1 MADTTPLTRSSAT
14 EGSLLIP
21 KTIYNTLIEAVEKKL
36 LGRDLAAIY
45 IGPGGIPGSSVDVDL
60 VTADSMKVFKV
71 AEGTAI
77 PIDTPDYTS
86 TNIKPDKYAV
96 RPLITKEMMEDSKF
110 DLMAHALKHAGREI
124 AENENELIEV
134 VLNTAANTV
143 SGGASI
149 TLANITRA
157 MQYLEDSDFEPTDLV
172 VGPEVANDL
181 RNIDTFVEAQKHG
194 SAEMMSN
201 GFIGTIFGMN
211 VHVVSGAIY
220 TSTYAWVFDRNQ
232 AFAIVEKRPVTV
244 DRYNDLTR
252 DMVGAVVTQRITM
265 KALRTSAMC
274 IITTT

>member
-1 MADTTPLTRSSAT
+1 MADTTPLTRSVGI

-21 KTIYNTLIEAVEKKL
+21 STIYNTLVEAVEKKL

-45 IGPGGIPGSSVDVDL
+45 IGPGGIKGSSIDVNL
-60 VTADSMKVFKV
+60 VTADSMKVFRV
-71 AEGTAI
+71 AEGSAI
-77 PIDTPDYTS
+77 PVDTPDYTT
-86 TNIKPDKYAV
+86 TNIKPSKYAV
-96 RPLITKEMMEDSKF
+96 RPLITKEMMEDGQF

-124 AENENELIEV
+124 AENENELIEA
-134 VLNTAANTV
+134 VLDTAANTIT
-143 SGGASI
+143 GGATI

-157 MQYLEDSDFEPTDLV
+157 MQYLEDSDFEPTDMV

-181 RNIDTFVEAQKHG
+181 RNIDTFAEAQKFG
-194 SAEMMSN
+194 SNEMMSN
-201 GFIGTIFGMN
+201 GFIGTIFGMR
-211 VHVVSGAIY
+211 VHVVSGNVY
-220 TSTYAWVFDRNQ
+220 NTLYAYVFDRNQ

-274 IITTT
+274 KITTS

>member
-1 MADTTPLTRSSAT
+1 MADTTPLTRSVAT

-60 VTADSMKVFKV
+60 VTADSLTVFRV
-71 AEGTAI
+71 AEGAAI
-77 PIDTPDYTS
+77 PIDTPDYST
-86 TNIKPDKYAV
+86 TNIKPLKYAV

-124 AENENELIEV
+124 AENENELIEA
-134 VLNTAANTV
+134 VLNTGTNTV
-143 SGGASI
+143 SGGAAI
-149 TLANITRA
+149 TMANISRA
-157 MQYLEDSDFEPTDLV
+157 MQYLEDSDFTPTDMV

-181 RNIDTFVEAQKHG
+181 RNIDTFVEAQKFG
-194 SAEMMSN
+194 SAEMLSN
-201 GFIGTIFGMN
+201 GFIGSIYGMN

-244 DRYNDLTR
+244 ERYNDLTR

-265 KALRTSAMC
+265 KALRADAMA
-274 IITTT
+274 IITTS

>member
-1 MADTTPLTRSSAT
+1 MADTTPLTRSVAT

-60 VTADSMKVFKV
+60 VTADSLTVFRV
-71 AEGTAI
+71 AEGAAI
-77 PIDTPDYTS
+77 PIDTPDYST
-86 TNIKPDKYAV
+86 TNIKPLKYAV

-124 AENENELIEV
+124 AENENELIEA
-134 VLNTAANTV
+134 VLNTGTNTV
-143 SGGASI
+143 SGGAAI
-149 TLANITRA
+149 TMANISRA
-157 MQYLEDSDFEPTDLV
+157 MQYLEDSDFTPTDMV

-181 RNIDTFVEAQKHG
+181 RNIDTFVEAQKFG
-194 SAEMMSN
+194 SAEMLSN
-201 GFIGTIFGMN
+201 GFIGSIFGMR

-244 DRYNDLTR
+244 ERYNDLTR

-265 KALRTSAMC
+265 KALRADAMA
-274 IITTT
+274 IITTS